1 MTDDDSPSV
10 SRLVGQL
17 RYLFEDE
24 PALRDAPAPELLARL
39 DRADR
44 FGRVRATY
52 PNDTD
57 AQASAKLDQFPARI
71 DPARLEAALR
81 QVRGDDDS

>member
-1 MTDDDSPSV
+1 MTDAESPSV

-24 PALRDAPAPELLARL
+24 PHLRDAPAPELLARL
-39 DRADR
+39 DHDDR

-52 PNDTD
+52 PNDSD
-57 AQASAKLDQFPARI
+57 AQAAARLDEFPARI
-71 DPARLEAALR
+71 DPARFDAALR
-81 QVRGDDDS
+81 QVRSVDDD